1 MSSPAQTSDLVAVP
15 FTERQMNA
23 IHSALLSEVSNLRG
37 LLEAS
42 TDAFVANYLHCELA
56 EATQTEADFRDFWRN
71 AVTTDALG
79 GE

>member
-1 MSSPAQTSDLVAVP
+1 MSSPAHTSGSTAVP

-23 IHSALLSEVSNLRG
+23 IHSALLSEVFNLRG

-42 TDAFVANYLHCELA
+42 TDSLVANYLHCELA
-56 EATQTEADFRDFWRN
+56 EAVQTEADFRNFWRN
-71 AVTTDALG
+71 AITADALG